1 MRYLVGIAVGFLL
14 ASPAWADIAGD
25 KRGCVRDSGWA
36 RINACS
42 RLIQS
47 GRLGAAHQ
55 AVAYNNR
62 GFAYRRLKQYRR
74 AIQDFNEALRLN
86 PRYAGAY
93 NNRGIGYANLK
104 RYHRAIQDYNEALLI
119 NPRYANLY
127 ANRGL
132 AYEQL
137 GKKQLAIRD
146 YRKFLSFY
154 PGHRFGLAGLM
165 RLGVKP

>member
-1 MRYLVGIAVGFLL
+1 MRYLVAIAVGLLL
-14 ASPAWADIAGD
+14 ASPAWADIASD

-47 GRLGAAHQ
+47 GRLSAAHQ

-62 GFAYRRLKQYRR
+62 GFAYRRLKQYHR
-74 AIQDFNEALRLN
+74 AIQDYNEAIRLN

-104 RYHRAIQDYNEALLI
+104 QYRRAIQDYNEALLI
-119 NPRYANLY
+119 NPRYAKLY

-137 GKKQLAIRD
+137 EQKQLAIRD
-146 YRKFLSFY
+146 YRKFLSLR
-154 PGHRFGLAGLM
+154 PRHPFGLAGLK